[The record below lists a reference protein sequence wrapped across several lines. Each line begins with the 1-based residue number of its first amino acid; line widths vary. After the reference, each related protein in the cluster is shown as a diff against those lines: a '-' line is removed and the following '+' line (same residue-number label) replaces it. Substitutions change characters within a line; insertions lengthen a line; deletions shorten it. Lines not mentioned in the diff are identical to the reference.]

1 MTPLMT
7 MGPGGGVERRLGGDV
22 GSSQGQRDL
31 AERGDQPSGSVRGRY
46 QVMMAAGRLGLPRTV
61 ASLRAR

>member
-22 GSSQGQRDL
+22 GPSQGQR
-31 AERGDQPSGSVRGRY
+31 GDQLSGSVRGRH
-46 QVMMAAGRLGLPRTV
+46 QVLMVAGRLGLPRTV